1 MPGTPKG
8 TVKGKKPPA
17 ITTEAASADI
27 NHRSPLNLI
36 RKWEKNDPA
45 PADSTPGALAAKVG
59 SEAGI
64 KQWKAGSSA
73 EEESADGAS
82 ASGSSTPCTP
92 AGGYEAVL
100 ASVREEI
107 MQAEKVMST
116 VTSTFGVDR
125 FLLLSLSLLSL
136 TLPPPSLRSF
146 VSLCAAL
153 PQCQWALIA
162 MHDE

>member
-1 MPGTPKG
+1 MPGTPTG
-8 TVKGKKPPA
+8 AVKGKKPPA
-17 ITTEAASADI
+17 INTEAASADI

-45 PADSTPGALAAKVG
+45 PADSTPEALAAKVG

-73 EEESADGAS
+73 EESTDGAS

-107 MQAEKVMST
+107 MQAEQVMST

-125 FLLLSLSLLSL
+125 SLSPLSRL
-136 TLPPPSLRSF
+136 FPS
-146 VSLCAAL
+146 SL
-153 PQCQWALIA
+153 
-162 MHDE
+162 